1 MSTKNRTAVQDG
13 SVGAKCPQAFPAWAL
28 TEEATKAGMTPDQL
42 HQVILADPEASED
55 CLFLNVVVPK
65 AVIDSVSSSS
75 SGNDDHASASGDL
88 APVLVWLHGGG
99 YVFGHK
105 DDALYD
111 PSGLISRSKTE
122 GSKGVIYVAVN
133 YRLGLFGWLN
143 GVGDD
148 VILPNA
154 GLHDQRLAFNW

>member
-1 MSTKNRTAVQDG
+1 
-13 SVGAKCPQAFPAWAL
+13 
-28 TEEATKAGMTPDQL
+28 MTPDQL
-42 HQVILADPEASED
+42 HQVTLADPEASED

-148 VILPNA
+148 APSIQLVSPPPFFLSHSFSGTRCIRVSLSHYTF
-154 GLHDQRLAFNW
+154 LYSVCFC